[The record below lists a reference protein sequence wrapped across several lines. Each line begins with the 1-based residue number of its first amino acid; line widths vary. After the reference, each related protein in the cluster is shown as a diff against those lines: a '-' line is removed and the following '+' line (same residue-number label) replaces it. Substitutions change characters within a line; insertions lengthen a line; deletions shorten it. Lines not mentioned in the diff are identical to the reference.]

1 MTVDLADQTWQ
12 IPLRIINLRHR
23 PSEEQRGAAV
33 SNPDDDNDN
42 IAVAMM
48 TMMARI

>member
-1 MTVDLADQTWQ
+1 MTVDLADQAWQ
-12 IPLRIINLRHR
+12 IPPRIINLRHR
-23 PSEEQRGAAV
+23 PSEEQRGATV
-33 SNPDDDNDN
+33 SDPDDDN